1 MSIEFEAKFLDI
13 DKTEMRKRLKD
24 LGATLVHEKQRYV
37 RIIFKRCTD
46 DVKGFARIR
55 NEGDKVTMTV
65 KIYKDPKFPEEY
77 EVEIK
82 DGFEKGANFLRS
94 LGLEQKAFQETYREK
109 WSHPLAHEITFDD
122 VPGIPTYM
130 EVDCT
135 GEENLNKL
143 VDLLKLDKSKMRF
156 GAYGKQYEEYY
167 GISADILNDHTP
179 SLTFKNIKN
188 EIKPN
193 KNMDLLE
200 KIAMAR
206 TTRNKL
212 TDSETR
218 VMKRITN
225 ARKGSKRQSIK
236 RKTSK
241 RQSAK
246 RKTSRKH
253 STKR

>member
-13 DKTEMRKRLKD
+13 DKIEMRKILKD

-156 GAYGKQYEEYY
+156 GAYGKQYEEYLCNGELFEGYICLCPSCQSKLSESKFWIEQQIKILEEEVEFLIYLHRKGIIEDY
-167 GISADILNDHTP
+167 GYFSIEEKITKINKEISEL
-179 SLTFKNIKN
+179 KN
-188 EIKPN
+188 E
-193 KNMDLLE
+193 
-200 KIAMAR
+200 R
-206 TTRNKL
+206 
-212 TDSETR
+212 
-218 VMKRITN
+218 
-225 ARKGSKRQSIK
+225 
-236 RKTSK
+236 
-241 RQSAK
+241 
-246 RKTSRKH
+246 
-253 STKR
+253 